1 MRRWSTTPDSR
12 SPAAC
17 GVAPKLGFSR
27 SLRASALT
35 VSGSL
40 RESLRSRNPGSHIPR
55 PTPGGHAG
63 LKSTSSRA
71 AQEVSRSA
79 ALRSNTELTIAR
91 RDHGKKQPCS
101 TQLYYDVPEESDG
114 SWVLVC
120 VPAALWAPHCEETRE
135 GQEFRYS

>member
-17 GVAPKLGFSR
+17 GVAPKLGFCR

-35 VSGSL
+35 VSGFP
-40 RESLRSRNPGSHIPR
+40 RSRNPGSHIPR

-63 LKSTSSRA
+63 LKSTFSRV

-79 ALRSNTELTIAR
+79 ALRSNTKLTIAR
-91 RDHGKKQPCS
+91 RDHGKIQPCS
-101 TQLYYDVPEESDG
+101 THLYYDVPEESG
-114 SWVLVC
+114 GRWVLVC
-120 VPAALWAPHCEETRE
+120 VPAALWAPHGEKTRE

>member
-27 SLRASALT
+27 SLRVSVPT
-35 VSGSL
+35 VSGTP
-40 RESLRSRNPGSHIPR
+40 RSRNPKSRIPR

-63 LKSTSSRA
+63 LKSTSYRG

-79 ALRSNTELTIAR
+79 ALRSNTKLTIAR
-91 RDHGKKQPCS
+91 RDHGEIQDRS
-101 TQLYYDVPEESDG
+101 TQLYYDVPEEIGG

-120 VPAALWAPHCEETRE
+120 VPAPLWAP
-135 GQEFRYS
+135 